1 MHGKL
6 LVSVRIFNV
15 MKIGGLFEEHMTM
28 IQRLQLYESIPDAEV
43 SKREEENLFFF
54 ISKLDGVRT
63 YLEMKIKRML

>member
-1 MHGKL
+1 
-6 LVSVRIFNV
+6 

-63 YLEMKIKRML
+63 RLEMKIKRML